1 MDTKLNYEDFLD
13 TYGSEQEA
21 TFMYEL
27 GEYYFEA
34 LSILNNIQDMVK
46 GSDFAVANREKVQ
59 PYVERIEEIIVKMDG
74 FLY

>member
-1 MDTKLNYEDFLD
+1 MNTDLNYEDFLD

-21 TFMYEL
+21 TFMYNL

-34 LSILNNIQDMVK
+34 LRILNNIQDMVK

-59 PYVERIEEIIVKMDG
+59 PYVDRIAEIIDKMDG